1 MPKLSIPINAG
12 SDPQII
18 DLEDCHEVYGDQP
31 NVVPMFPEIYVFCEN
46 PDAPSGQCH
55 YNAVSLDPT
64 LCLYCHKKT
73 G

>member
-12 SDPQII
+12 SDPAI

-31 NVVPMFPEIYVFCEN
+31 NVIPMFPDIMTFCEN
-46 PDAPSGQCH
+46 PEAPGGQCH
-55 YNAVSLDPT
+55 YNAVSLEPT
-64 LCLYCHKKT
+64 RCLYCKKLT